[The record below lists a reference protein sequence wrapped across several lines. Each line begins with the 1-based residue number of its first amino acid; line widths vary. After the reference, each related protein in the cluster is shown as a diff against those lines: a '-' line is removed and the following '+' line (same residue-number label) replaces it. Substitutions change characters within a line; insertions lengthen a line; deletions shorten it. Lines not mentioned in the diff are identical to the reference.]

1 VKGSTT
7 NNAKGNNNNMKGS
20 SNCNAKGNN
29 NNMNGSN
36 NSNTKGSSTSMK
48 GSNSCMKKTTTNI
61 NVMCEG
67 KQATK
72 KNKCKKT

>member
-1 VKGSTT
+1 
-7 NNAKGNNNNMKGS
+7 MKGS

-61 NVMCEG
+61 NVI
-67 KQATK
+67 
-72 KNKCKKT
+72 KTTTSNLQTSFFFKFNSQLNFF